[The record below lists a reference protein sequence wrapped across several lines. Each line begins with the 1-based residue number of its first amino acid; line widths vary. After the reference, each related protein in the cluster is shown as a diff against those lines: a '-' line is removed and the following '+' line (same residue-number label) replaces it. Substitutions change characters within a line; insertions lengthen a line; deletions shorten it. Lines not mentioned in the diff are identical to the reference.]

1 MKRGILRQI
10 VSFNL
15 LDQRKDFYLRKKG
28 HVELDPEFEMYREK
42 GIISICTFAIGN
54 CLLLPSAKKIVT
66 HRFGIIDFLGT
77 RLE

>member
-1 MKRGILRQI
+1 MENLTSRRKVARFVTNAIKRGILQQI

-15 LDQRKDFYLRKKG
+15 LG
-28 HVELDPEFEMYREK
+28 
-42 GIISICTFAIGN
+42 
-54 CLLLPSAKKIVT
+54 T